1 MLPEIC
7 NQCIRLE
14 PAELWDC
21 KSHLRSSKIKCKLR
35 DLANPECKKCH
46 GSGIMYRRDIIL

>member
-7 NQCIRLE
+7 SLCICLE

-21 KSHLRSSKIKCKLR
+21 KSHLRSSQIKRKLR
-35 DLANPECKKCH
+35 DLANPQCDTCR
-46 GSGIMYRRDIIL
+46 GSGVMYRPDIKV